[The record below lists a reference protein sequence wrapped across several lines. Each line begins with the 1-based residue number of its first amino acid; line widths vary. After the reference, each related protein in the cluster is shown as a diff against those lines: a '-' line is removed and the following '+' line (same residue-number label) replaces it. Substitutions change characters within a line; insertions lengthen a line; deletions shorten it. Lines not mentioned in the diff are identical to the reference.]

1 MECTRTMPLS
11 WQLRLRI
18 HIQIV
23 VIIATNWYWV
33 ILRYFSSGVAVD
45 VDDND
50 ILPDTTQT
58 VADNVNV
65 NINTS
70 IENGEN
76 DDSDSGNDDV
86 GWGDE
91 GLSDDDA

>member
-1 MECTRTMPLS
+1 M
-11 WQLRLRI
+11 
-18 HIQIV
+18 
-23 VIIATNWYWV
+23 

-45 VDDND
+45 VD